1 MRSGQHDA
9 DGADLVR
16 SDLAGQTR
24 MVEAVV
30 DRFRAVGH
38 ALRKFDQFFVPV
50 GKRRYGIRRHLR
62 PLDMRGHP
70 YFIARCFIQMQY
82 SISHILR

>member
-1 MRSGQHDA
+1 MRSGQHNA
-9 DGADLVR
+9 DGANLVR

-38 ALRKFDQFFVPV
+38 ALRKFNQFFIQVSQLRHGV
-50 GKRRYGIRRHLR
+50 RRHVR
-62 PLDMRGHP
+62 SGNVGGHRSLVARS
-70 YFIARCFIQMQY
+70 FIYMQY
-82 SISHILR
+82 DISHI